1 MSSIWSTLQ
10 RQLYTPQEERL
21 LGMVTVWK
29 AGKKRKSSTL
39 CAVVTTERPV
49 QVSLEKVKKADR
61 GEQYKQSIRWS
72 MRDLKLVDGKDA
84 VKEDPDFNLHLDK
97 MYKWTASNRLE
108 KNAFIACLWKLNCRY
123 LSKKVKFINI
133 PSYILEEGSSS
144 EESRRTGVEA
154 EEDRDDP
161 YQELT
166 IRESAD
172 IDALMNECDC
182 SIANA
187 DAFTR
192 RLSQD
197 LQVLDEANLRS
208 IIASEK
214 QVTSLMEFLEEAL
227 ADVNIIEKS
236 LLKHDKML
244 QTMKKQMDHLHQ
256 SDCLLHLI
264 DTNQEKLKTEVLF
277 LVENLD
283 LSEEHC
289 RVLNAGDLSNPSSL
303 KACIEAAGALSSC
316 TKTKLLPGHR
326 KLQAVAEQLIKFES
340 LRQNFEK
347 CFVSHINNIF
357 LQQGSNLEA
366 TLTQQS
372 KELMFLKHSVYH
384 QQLLP
389 YVPLM
394 SWLKSANQV
403 IFRDLPKVYAENLG
417 KVYERQIKDFFNHAK
432 FKLLGGKEPKRFSM
446 LYVLTPGSGGCM
458 VGLPDSVDASL
469 PSISLNRSTHRT
481 LHSDLK
487 GSDPKE
493 SDKGK
498 YSEYKSPLMQNFNR
512 NCRIE
517 FCILMKFLPMASKHI
532 TAKCSIPL
540 KSDSQL
546 EQSVQ
551 KQCKKKTY
559 MSHFV
564 STPSCYYRADHYL
577 ETQVLKSHRRLM
589 YISLMDG
596 MPAWSAVVGVHVFT
610 PQPVR
615 DTIAHLMGHCQLYNI
630 VFRRFVLMSLCKE
643 IDEAKAPK
651 KNKVG
656 ILPFV
661 SHFVEFV
668 TLAEEAFKNA
678 ERRGDLDNAYSKLIS
693 AIFTSIERL
702 GSQHMKILPDV
713 LMMENFHHVYRFLAH
728 MKVSKLEHRKNEA
741 KQKYQW
747 YLQSYVAKYL
757 GKPME
762 KLNDFF
768 DGVKSRVAQGV
779 KQDEVSYQLA
789 FSKQELRKVIEK
801 YPGREVKKSL
811 EMTYRKVVKDLS
823 TEENLLPVVWHAMQE
838 EFIRQYKEFEEL
850 IDRCYPGSGVTM
862 EFTMDN
868 LLDFFS
874 SITLMN

>member
-432 FKLLGGKEPKRFSM
+432 FKLLGGKEPKRFS
-446 LYVLTPGSGGCM
+446 
-458 VGLPDSVDASL
+458 LPDSVDASL

-498 YSEYKSPLMQNFNR
+498 VDK
-512 NCRIE
+512 
-517 FCILMKFLPMASKHI
+517 IL
-532 TAKCSIPL
+532 
-540 KSDSQL
+540 D
-546 EQSVQ
+546 
-551 KQCKKKTY
+551 
-559 MSHFV
+559 
-564 STPSCYYRADHYL
+564 
-577 ETQVLKSHRRLM
+577 QVLKELIPVCFAEQEFVVEFFRLNQEVTSGIPHTELPSENPSDLVSSAPFHLLELDQDEIASFWM
-589 YISLMDG
+589 KELFGSLDLELKG
-596 MPAWSAVVGVHVFT
+596 FVNLCDKVHLYSSLYALMIFSQYVLHSEATELCSFLSCIFRNIL
-610 PQPVR
+610 VLVKR
-615 DTIAHLMGHCQLYNI
+615 NFDKTI
-630 VFRRFVLMSLCKE
+630 MSLCKE

-874 SITLMN
+874 SITLMNLQ

>member
-432 FKLLGGKEPKRFSM
+432 FKLLGGKEPKRFS
-446 LYVLTPGSGGCM
+446 
-458 VGLPDSVDASL
+458 LPDSVDASL

-498 YSEYKSPLMQNFNR
+498 VDK
-512 NCRIE
+512 
-517 FCILMKFLPMASKHI
+517 
-532 TAKCSIPL
+532 
-540 KSDSQL
+540 
-546 EQSVQ
+546 
-551 KQCKKKTY
+551 
-559 MSHFV
+559 
-564 STPSCYYRADHYL
+564 
-577 ETQVLKSHRRLM
+577 
-589 YISLMDG
+589 
-596 MPAWSAVVGVHVFT
+596 
-610 PQPVR
+610 
-615 DTIAHLMGHCQLYNI
+615 
-630 VFRRFVLMSLCKE
+630 MSLCKE

-874 SITLMN
+874 SITLMNLQ